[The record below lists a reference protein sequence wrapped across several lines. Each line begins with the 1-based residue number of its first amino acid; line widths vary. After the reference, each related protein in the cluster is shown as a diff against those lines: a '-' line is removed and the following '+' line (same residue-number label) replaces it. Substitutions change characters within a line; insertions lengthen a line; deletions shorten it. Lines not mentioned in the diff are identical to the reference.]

1 MLCSRRYEQ
10 QAQSVLWCWL
20 QACDLQRN
28 LPSLTAMS
36 HSAGHQLQWASHL
49 LNPFPD
55 TTQNSCLQ
63 ITVSIL
69 KIILPFLQSK
79 WTALHGLFFSN
90 SVIMVPKLT
99 YVNRHNLVPWT
110 LCTPTEHWTHT
121 FRVMART
128 LRTIS
133 KLSNSCTFPWLFVLL
148 LNVNQASYQK
158 NTDFVIYFGN
168 ESVPHF
174 SSVLCAVFYTALLRQ
189 VFLLHHS
196 LQHYLPLRTL
206 CRSVAKSSISTN
218 STIHHSVHLLCTV
231 WQAQSHKLLPFITP
245 VLSHFV
251 QYSLF
256 NWIRVHF
263 TSMVHVLTDDYHQN
277 VCTNSTSTPINGKI
291 NVPFLT
297 STCDTKYASSP
308 VVHKLQYDVT
318 PSYNMTSHK
327 HPF

>member
-1 MLCSRRYEQ
+1 
-10 QAQSVLWCWL
+10 
-20 QACDLQRN
+20 
-28 LPSLTAMS
+28 MS

-174 SSVLCAVFYTALLRQ
+174 PLFCVLSST
-189 VFLLHHS
+189 
-196 LQHYLPLRTL
+196 QHY
-206 CRSVAKSSISTN
+206 
-218 STIHHSVHLLCTV
+218 
-231 WQAQSHKLLPFITP
+231 
-245 VLSHFV
+245 
-251 QYSLF
+251 
-256 NWIRVHF
+256 
-263 TSMVHVLTDDYHQN
+263 
-277 VCTNSTSTPINGKI
+277 
-291 NVPFLT
+291 
-297 STCDTKYASSP
+297 
-308 VVHKLQYDVT
+308 
-318 PSYNMTSHK
+318 
-327 HPF
+327 